1 VLHALFLATMLSSVL
16 VSLGAMIG
24 LQWLLRV
31 PPIAAVLTIVLL
43 ALQNSPWLT
52 ASTVLALA
60 VFALVAYMSL
70 SAGIALRRRVARH
83 IRTRSR
89 SVQARVSA

>member
-1 VLHALFLATMLSSVL
+1 
-16 VSLGAMIG
+16 
-24 LQWLLRV
+24 
-31 PPIAAVLTIVLL
+31 
-43 ALQNSPWLT
+43 
-52 ASTVLALA
+52 
-60 VFALVAYMSL
+60 MSL